1 MKATTVLIGEVSE
14 RPFNS
19 YYLLES
25 QTDKGKIYGIMV
37 SNKNDECCSPG
48 LFEDY
53 EKAKRF
59 AAKMME
65 NNVCPLHLI
74 NIADDYFCGA
84 F

>member
-37 SNKNDECCSPG
+37 SNKNDECCIPG
-48 LFEDY
+48 LF
-53 EKAKRF
+53 
-59 AAKMME
+59 
-65 NNVCPLHLI
+65 
-74 NIADDYFCGA
+74 
-84 F
+84 

>member
-37 SNKNDECCSPG
+37 SNKNDDLKNFYEYTINFLLNENSVKK
-48 LFEDY
+48 LIENKTFE
-53 EKAKRF
+53 
-59 AAKMME
+59 
-65 NNVCPLHLI
+65 NLI
-74 NIADDYFCGA
+74 FLIKSNSE
-84 F
+84 